1 MEDMVAE
8 VELREAETSVR
19 EEQELWGGL
28 LDLEEEEERALL
40 SASALSSPSAYQPPH
55 PAGSTT

>member
-1 MEDMVAE
+1 MVAE